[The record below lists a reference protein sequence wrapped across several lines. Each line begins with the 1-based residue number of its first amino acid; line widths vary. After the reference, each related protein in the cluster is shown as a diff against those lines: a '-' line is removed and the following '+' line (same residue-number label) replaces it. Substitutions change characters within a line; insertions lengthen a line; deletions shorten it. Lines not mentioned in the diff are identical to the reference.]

1 MNGLNFVRDFAVLF
15 SLIIEL
21 RCELERKFLHYA
33 QEAHRAKSVSGKPR
47 EVTRTLT
54 IAKVSGSRDD
64 EGIFVI
70 DEMQTREYTEDELTK
85 AEEENPNL
93 IEILPILLAHLN
105 EKGLLLNPKN
115 TISKTGFIL
124 FIVLSFILLESRKV
138 DENLTSISVIVLDM
152 VENRQDEAG
161 GLSWEAHRRFKP
173 WTLTGKDGTLVF
185 DPVWT
190 LGAITHEKGPDFFR
204 DIAQI
209 LRDFARKQSRSL
221 ILFTSKG
228 AVAGLKSKILP
239 SLSERNA
246 GDFEGVDIACR
257 GHLSNTTEYGKNS
270 IQVGAHDILKNIT
283 GSRPK
288 PGKGLNSSFNGA
300 EMKKSFASD
309 ITFETFQINA
319 SLPVTSEKVSM
330 DVVLGKFETTESKG
344 KFETTESKVRAEA
357 AKAGRE
363 SAECISGVQNVMHDL
378 IFEGTGANETA
389 DEKDIFVKLESLTC
403 GDVNAAEAAFALS
416 ELLQDIRDIDED
428 ENKMYLSTDIKAQEE
443 QFNELLTSRTS
454 AITDAYTLIGLI
466 SSSINPAK
474 GKEKKKLEALAAER
488 EKKQSSSMFAQLQ
501 EKFS

>member
-1 MNGLNFVRDFAVLF
+1 M
-15 SLIIEL
+15 
-21 RCELERKFLHYA
+21 
-33 QEAHRAKSVSGKPR
+33 
-47 EVTRTLT
+47 
-54 IAKVSGSRDD
+54 
-64 EGIFVI
+64 
-70 DEMQTREYTEDELTK
+70 
-85 AEEENPNL
+85 
-93 IEILPILLAHLN
+93 
-105 EKGLLLNPKN
+105 
-115 TISKTGFIL
+115 SKTGFIL

-152 VENRQDEAG
+152 VENRQDKAG

-173 WTLTGKDGTLVF
+173 WTFTGEDGTLVF

-209 LRDFARKQSRSL
+209 LRDFARKHSRSL

-228 AVAGLKSKILP
+228 AVAGLKSKFLP

-270 IQVGAHDILKNIT
+270 IQVGAHDILENIT

-288 PGKGLNSSFNGA
+288 RGEGLNSSFNRA

-309 ITFETFQINA
+309 ITFETINA
-319 SLPVTSEKVSM
+319 SLPVTSETVSM
-330 DVVLGKFETTESKG
+330 DVVLG

-357 AKAGRE
+357 AKARSK
-363 SAECISGVQNVMHDL
+363 SAECISNVQNVMHDL
-378 IFEGTGANETA
+378 IFGGTGANETA

-403 GDVNAAEAAFALS
+403 GDVNAAEATLALS

-428 ENKMYLSTDIKAQEE
+428 ENKMYLSYLSTDTKAKKE
-443 QFNELLTSRTS
+443 QPNELLTSRTS
-454 AITDAYTLIGLI
+454 AITDAYRLIGLI
-466 SSSINPAK
+466 SSIINPAK
-474 GKEKKKLEALAAER
+474 GKKKELESLAAER
-488 EKKQSSSMFAQLQ
+488 KKKQSASMFAQLQ

>member
-15 SLIIEL
+15 PLIIEL

-33 QEAHRAKSVSGKPR
+33 QEAHRAKSVSWKPR

-70 DEMQTREYTEDELTK
+70 DEMQTREYTEDELKK

-93 IEILPILLAHLN
+93 IKILPILLAHLN

-115 TISKTGFIL
+115 TMSKTGFIL

-173 WTLTGKDGTLVF
+173 WTLTRKDGTLVF

-209 LRDFARKQSRSL
+209 LRDFARKHSRSL

-228 AVAGLKSKILP
+228 AVAGLKSKFLP

-246 GDFEGVDIACR
+246 GHFEGVDIACR

-270 IQVGAHDILKNIT
+270 IQVGAHDILENIT

-288 PGKGLNSSFNGA
+288 RGEGLNSSFNRA
-300 EMKKSFASD
+300 EMKKSCASD
-309 ITFETFQINA
+309 ITFETVPINA
-319 SLPVTSEKVSM
+319 SLSETVSM
-330 DVVLGKFETTESKG
+330 DVVLG

-357 AKAGRE
+357 AKARRE
-363 SAECISGVQNVMHDL
+363 SAEWISNVQNEMHNL

-389 DEKDIFVKLESLTC
+389 DEKDIFAKLESLTC

-428 ENKMYLSTDIKAQEE
+428 ENKMYLSADTTKKE
-443 QFNELLTSRTS
+443 QFNELLTSRTY
-454 AITDAYTLIGLI
+454 AITDANRLIGLI

-474 GKEKKKLEALAAER
+474 GKEKELELLAAER
-488 EKKQSSSMFAQLQ
+488 EKKQSASMFAQLQ

>member
-1 MNGLNFVRDFAVLF
+1 MNGLNFVRDFAVLC

-33 QEAHRAKSVSGKPR
+33 QEAHRAKSVSWKPR
-47 EVTRTLT
+47 EVKRTLT

-70 DEMQTREYTEDELTK
+70 DEMQTREYTEDKLKK

-115 TISKTGFIL
+115 TMSKTGFVL

-173 WTLTGKDGTLVF
+173 WTFTEKDGTLLF

-209 LRDFARKQSRSL
+209 LRDFARKHSRSL

-228 AVAGLKSKILP
+228 AVAGLKSKVLP
-239 SLSERNA
+239 KLSERNA
-246 GDFEGVDIACR
+246 DDFEGVDIACR
-257 GHLSNTTEYGKNS
+257 GHLSNTTEYGKKS
-270 IQVGAHDILKNIT
+270 IQVGTHDILENIT

-288 PGKGLNSSFNGA
+288 HGEGLNSSFKRV

-309 ITFETFQINA
+309 IMFKTVSINA
-319 SLPVTSEKVSM
+319 SPVTSETVSK
-330 DVVLGKFETTESKG
+330 DVVFGKFV
-344 KFETTESKVRAEA
+344 TTESKVQAAA
-357 AKAGRE
+357 AKARRE
-363 SAECISGVQNVMHDL
+363 SAKCISDVQNVMHNL
-378 IFEGTGANETA
+378 IFEGIGANETA
-389 DEKDIFVKLESLTC
+389 DEKDIFAKLESLTC
-403 GDVNAAEAAFALS
+403 GDVNTSEAAFALS
-416 ELLQDIRDIDED
+416 ELCQDIRDIDEE
-428 ENKMYLSTDIKAQEE
+428 ENKMYLSADIKAMNE
-443 QFNELLTSRTS
+443 QHYELLTSRTS
-454 AITDAYTLIGLI
+454 AITDAYRLLGLI
-466 SSSINPAK
+466 SSTINPAK
-474 GKEKKKLEALAAER
+474 GNKKELETLVAER
-488 EKKQSSSMFAQLQ
+488 EKKQSASMFAQLQ